1 MDGFVDDFQFRVI
14 KYEPLYEQEV
24 EYAQQWDSKPVRK
37 TFQEIYE
44 RDEMEEESS
53 APNYS

>member
-24 EYAQQWDSKPVRK
+24 QFAQQWDSKPVRK